1 MFPLSVWVLNFD
13 TNLKKKHSKPKFN
26 LNRFISTSETIFEKL
41 LGIREYQ
48 EKIGDSDNF
57 NNFKVY
63 IYKRIQM
70 IHTGHLHALV
80 TQKVYRL
87 TRRIPSE
94 MID

>member
-1 MFPLSVWVLNFD
+1 MLNFD
-13 TNLKKKHSKPKFN
+13 TNLKKKHSKRKFN

-48 EKIGDSDNF
+48 EKKGDSDNF
-57 NNFKVY
+57 NNLKKVY

-70 IHTGHLHALV
+70 IHTGHLHVLV
-80 TQKVYRL
+80 TQNVYRL